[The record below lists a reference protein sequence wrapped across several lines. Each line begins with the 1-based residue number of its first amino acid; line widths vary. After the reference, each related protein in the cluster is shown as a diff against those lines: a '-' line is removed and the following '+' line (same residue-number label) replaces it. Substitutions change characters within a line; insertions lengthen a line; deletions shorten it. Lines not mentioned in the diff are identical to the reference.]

1 MKPAILVALLFR
13 TLDAF
18 RIFDSIYIM
27 TNGGPFGSSR
37 ILSYYMYEKALS
49 EYGFRMGYGAAIA
62 VVLFAIMM
70 VFISGF
76 IWKMWR
82 DEKER

>member
-1 MKPAILVALLFR
+1 
-13 TLDAF
+13 
-18 RIFDSIYIM
+18 
-27 TNGGPFGSSR
+27 
-37 ILSYYMYEKALS
+37 
-49 EYGFRMGYGAAIA
+49 

-82 DEKER
+82 DEKVEH

>member
-1 MKPAILVALLFR
+1 
-13 TLDAF
+13 
-18 RIFDSIYIM
+18 
-27 TNGGPFGSSR
+27 
-37 ILSYYMYEKALS
+37 MYEKALG

-70 VFISGF
+70 IFISGF

-82 DEKER
+82 DETER